1 MGQGTAEA
9 VEEIEQ
15 VRQRLDAE
23 VEVLQE
29 RLPVVAVWT
38 KRAVG
43 IAVGGGFSGTVF
55 WFVVRRMRKKRR
67 QRREHGIPAAVAIVP
82 LTEYQ
87 LRKWPDL
94 GKLQQVAPA
103 KVVKTLQS
111 MLATAA

>member
-15 VRQRLDAE
+15 VRRRLDAE

-43 IAVGGGFSGTVF
+43 GAIGGGFGAIAL
-55 WFVVRRMRKKRR
+55 WLVVRRVRKRRR
-67 QRREHGIPAAVAIVP
+67 QRRGHGLPAAVAIVP
-82 LTEYQ
+82 LTDSEVHR
-87 LRKWPDL
+87 LPDP
-94 GKLQQVAPA
+94 KVAPA
-103 KVVKTLQS
+103 KVVKAVRS
-111 MLATAA
+111 MMPAVS